1 MADEEKKVLINI
13 EDNLNDY
20 ISRAVEAKKRMD
32 EMRETVNQ
40 LKEDKKTEGEEWEK
54 ANAELRDAS
63 REYNNAKKA
72 VDLQTTANKSNAE
85 SRKQLNAI
93 YELEKR
99 RLGELAN
106 QYAINDKGQRVLS
119 QSYMEQVARLKD
131 AKDAIIAYD
140 KAQSDGRSSVGLY
153 SEAIEGAI
161 GKFQALPGPIGSAVS
176 SVQSFGTALK
186 ALLLNPVTA
195 AITALVGVL
204 ALLFKAFR
212 GNDEAATKM
221 DGIMKGLKLS
231 ITEVL
236 GRVFTL
242 GKAVGALFRGDFKEA
257 AELAKE
263 AVDNIGGSLKNA
275 MQVGFETEAMFDE
288 LNDREIAF
296 IEVRA
301 RREKEIA
308 ELKLKSR
315 DEAEGSV
322 KQAQYLK
329 EAQDLIN
336 QNLNDELSIQQRRV
350 EIMEKVLA
358 ATNKTQVTDAQR
370 QELAEAR
377 AKLLEMETRALDEQG
392 GLMRRLN
399 SLEKLSV
406 KDIEAKTKEMEK
418 QKDLLNKELEDF
430 KKRMDEIRAAEI
442 ADAEDRKQRAIE
454 QADWERERNLIN
466 AEALLEIRELN
477 YQDEF
482 ATRRQ
487 QLAMI
492 QAEEIRNAEQT
503 GADINLINQKYALA
517 NRQITEAEQQAKLSL
532 YADFAGNIAQI
543 FGENTKIGRM
553 AAIAQTTIS
562 TYQSAVEAY
571 KSLSGIPVVGPAL
584 GIAAAAAA
592 IASGIATVKKIA
604 SVKSGLKGDSGG
616 GSAPTSISAS
626 FPAQRTFAQQ
636 VLPTSLTQP
645 QLTQGQINAL
655 PNQNV
660 LTAEDIARAVEK
672 LPAPI
677 VTVEDINARTAEKR
691 KVETRAT
698 V

>member
-40 LKEDKKTEGEEWEK
+40 LKEDKKTEGAEWEK

-63 REYNNAKKA
+63 REYNNAKKS

-106 QYAINDKGQRVLS
+106 QYTINDKGQRVLS

-430 KKRMDEIRAAEI
+430 KKRMDEIRAAET

>member
-40 LKEDKKTEGEEWEK
+40 LKEDKKTEGAEWEK

-72 VDLQTTANKSNAE
+72 VDLQTTANNSNAE

-106 QYAINDKGQRVLS
+106 QYTINDKGQRVLS

-161 GKFQALPGPIGSAVS
+161 GKFQALPGPIGSAIS

-195 AITALVGVL
+195 AITALVGAL

-212 GNDEAATKM
+212 GNDEAATKII
-221 DGIMKGLKLS
+221 GIMKGLKLS

-698 V
+698 I

>member
-32 EMRETVNQ
+32 EIRETVNQ
-40 LKEDKKTEGEEWEK
+40 LKEDKKTEGAEWEK

-517 NRQITEAEQQAKLSL
+517 NKQITEAEQQAKLSL

>member
-40 LKEDKKTEGEEWEK
+40 LKEDKKTEGAEWEK

-63 REYNNAKKA
+63 REYNNAKKS

-106 QYAINDKGQRVLS
+106 QYTINDKGQRVLS

-161 GKFQALPGPIGSAVS
+161 GKFQALPGPIGSAIS

-195 AITALVGVL
+195 AITALVGAL

-677 VTVEDINARTAEKR
+677 VSVEDINARTAEKR

>member
-40 LKEDKKTEGEEWEK
+40 LKEDKKTEGAEWEK

-72 VDLQTTANKSNAE
+72 VDLQTTANNSNAE

-106 QYAINDKGQRVLS
+106 QYTINDKGQRVLS

-161 GKFQALPGPIGSAVS
+161 GKFQALPGPIGSAIS

-195 AITALVGVL
+195 AITALVGAL

>member
-40 LKEDKKTEGEEWEK
+40 LKEDKKTEGAEWEK

-106 QYAINDKGQRVLS
+106 QYTINDKGQRVLS

-140 KAQSDGRSSVGLY
+140 KAQSDGRSSVVLY

-161 GKFQALPGPIGSAVS
+161 GKFQALPGPIGSAIS

-195 AITALVGVL
+195 AITALVGAL